1 MSWRTHLLPDA
12 SCCPPSWGRWQDG
25 SCTVADVMYIHSPTL
40 QESEVSVCFSLQSV
54 CSQCTTSSCLR
65 PRFRSVD
72 DPRCICAANT
82 DPDADLAGWRAAA
95 CVFLCLEVK
104 SYTPIL
110 PSSLPPFYFPNF
122 LPWRP
127 RSLSPSHWRLEIFP
141 WHQSAVDSKQLPSWG
156 RLK

>member
-1 MSWRTHLLPDA
+1 
-12 SCCPPSWGRWQDG
+12 
-25 SCTVADVMYIHSPTL
+25 MYIHSPTL

-72 DPRCICAANT
+72 DPRCICAANA
-82 DPDADLAGWRAAA
+82 DPDADLAGSRAAA

-110 PSSLPPFYFPNF
+110 PSSLLPFFP
-122 LPWRP
+122 
-127 RSLSPSHWRLEIFP
+127 SIFP
-141 WHQSAVDSKQLPSWG
+141 TSSPDALAVSPRPTGVWKSFRDIRALLTVNNCPLG
-156 RLK
+156 GD